1 MKTKPKQHK
10 PFVPTPAERE
20 QLFQHAL
27 DHAVDQAQEG
37 YDDARKR
44 FLKEAATSPISA
56 IERHGE
62 WAVEAQQRLVSLVF
76 VRDAVKNGVGPGKQF
91 RHRSTALQL
100 VATTFR
106 KTLADGATRSCWSS
120 GLFDEGTR
128 TASFRGVKTALD
140 IVEYLLEHHCDAEA
154 FGK

>member
-10 PFVPTPAERE
+10 PFVLTPAERE

-27 DHAVDQAQEG
+27 DRAVGQAQEG
-37 YDDARKR
+37 YDDAKKR
-44 FLKEAATSPISA
+44 FHEEAATSPSSA

-62 WAVEAQQRLVSLVF
+62 GVVEAQQCLRSLVF

-91 RHRSTALQL
+91 QHRSTALHF
-100 VATTFR
+100 VATKFR

-120 GLFDEGTR
+120 GLFDDGVR
-128 TASFRGVKTALD
+128 TATFRGVKAALD
-140 IVEYLLEHHCDAEA
+140 DVEYLLEHHCEAET